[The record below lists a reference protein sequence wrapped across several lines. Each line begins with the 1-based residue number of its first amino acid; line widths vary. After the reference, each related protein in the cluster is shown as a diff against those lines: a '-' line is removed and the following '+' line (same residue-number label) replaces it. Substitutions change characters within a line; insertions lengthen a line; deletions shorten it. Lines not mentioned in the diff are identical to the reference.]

1 MTVNVLKRQ
10 TIFKMIKP
18 EMALRLIFA
27 LLLIG
32 GQSAQVCAQQK
43 AISEASLTAL
53 PGQEVTKDNCSQL
66 VTNGEKPSS
75 IRDALFT
82 DGQAKKMFLLYNKG
96 TGKFLTFGGYW
107 SASATLS
114 DTPCPFWLQSR
125 NEKEETQSSC
135 YLRYPESTEKYLK
148 AEKKFKTYSNTE
160 KEFPA
165 PISFY
170 FGSQEG
176 SNRSYA
182 IYKSI
187 QIVKK
192 DGTATDIKVKKT
204 DDSSDTD
211 FHTASTDSPFAP
223 NGKKF
228 KSEAL
233 DVDFNNGD
241 KLVVKVDLTAC
252 PDDKNTGNI
261 LSIGTNIESWNFTG
275 DEMVHVFFAKKD
287 KDDKDVKTFY
297 IDRTWGT
304 AYNQRSQKTTT
315 DITALKDVTITLTK
329 EALTIS
335 SSTEETYTNK
345 EKEFPTVTPS
355 KPLYYGSVQ
364 GNNRSYATY
373 KSIQIVKKDGTK
385 TDIQVKK
392 TDDSSDDAF
401 HTASTG
407 TPFVPNGKKFKSD
420 VLDVDFDNGDQLVV
434 KMNLN
439 ECSDNVKTGNILS
452 VGTDIEQ
459 WSDNFDNMVH
469 VYFTK
474 SSKTFNIDRTWG
486 GSSSP
491 KTVTINNLQEDVTIT
506 LSKDALTITSTE
518 DYGYTVPYTKGKEG
532 TLAKF
537 KCDEDGNYVIDAD
550 GNLELTDDATGKAYY
565 ASNANINAYTYSDL
579 PNDTYPSLFISRSI
593 HSTEDGVG
601 PFLAYATIRKA
612 TYDRDNDLSEKMAG
626 VYTDKPIC
634 STGENSKKYN
644 PEYARWQFIPTGT
657 TGEYRLALH
666 MNVNLETGL
675 GYAEV
680 NNPTKTKEA
689 TYYMTA
695 SDGFI
700 KGSTTAIKAGDKQHY
715 LYSTIDESGNRT
727 YIEDFSDRFEMV
739 KMTETP
745 EQSGDY
751 ATWKLIT
758 ARDYLFMLNSQQ
770 SALKETIDLSTVL
783 ADPDFSRHNDGL
795 KKWQI
800 DQTLNSSNVYNAAK
814 LRIGYDGNYKTDL
827 SATGY
832 HYGSNETWN
841 FNDNTDRGRNNNNFC
856 ANHSRYMCATIQN
869 GGYGRMYQSITVDS
883 PGWYIVRCQGLT
895 TINAYLYATVKEGN
909 AKAAKEFKCDLRKI
923 TDEYLQKNLQILDA
937 NDAYWPYDQASP
949 MYNAAVD
956 MNDEHV
962 QPNHVKESTS
972 QVLFFV
978 ESATPSAPATI
989 TFGVNVPQQT
999 TYKTGTNGT
1008 RTYSKDFTAF
1018 DSFRLLYGGQERNE
1032 PYLILNENDENLD
1045 YLDETIHKY
1054 KSHGDIHKRLLL
1066 HRTFSKGKWNTI
1078 MLPVGLTQ
1086 DQFTGAFGKNAQ
1098 IAELST
1104 LTESQI
1110 RFKTVNASTTVTA
1123 PDGASYDYWFKPMT
1137 PYLIKINDEGYE
1149 APKET
1154 DEYTAYLFNCADN
1167 GMTYQTKTIGGS
1179 DNAYYS
1185 IDDITMIEGDKF
1197 AKTIDDGN
1205 FNHWDFKGMTQSN
1218 IDGTENTYSYVIK
1231 GQETNEV
1238 NGGKMTAY
1246 GMLTRNYTKDTNNK
1260 NTLLDGRAPMA
1271 DAYALTAN
1279 AAGKPVMKY
1288 RSAGGA
1294 SKGLRCWF
1302 RYTTTNQQA
1311 AKPQL
1316 ALFIDDVNEPTSIED
1331 IMNNDEG
1338 ITPAERFAN
1347 GIYSLNGQK
1356 LGDINTSWNDL
1367 PKGIYIVN
1375 GKKMVK

>member
-1 MTVNVLKRQ
+1 MKNNVFKCK

-32 GQSAQVCAQQK
+32 GQSAQVCAQKK
-43 AISEASLTAL
+43 AISEASLKAL
-53 PGQEVTKDNCSQL
+53 QGKEVTKENYTQL
-66 VTNGEKPSS
+66 VTNGEKQSS
-75 IRDALFT
+75 IKDALFN
-82 DGQAKKMFLLYNKG
+82 GQADKMFLLYNKG
-96 TGKFLTFGGYW
+96 TGKFLTFDGYW
-107 SASATLS
+107 GASATLS
-114 DTPCPFWLQSR
+114 DSPCPFWLQSR
-125 NEKEETQSSC
+125 NNTQETQSSC
-135 YLRYPESTEKYLK
+135 YLRYPENEGENWN
-148 AEKKFKTYSNTE
+148 AEKKIKTYNNKE
-160 KEFPA
+160 KEFPTS
-165 PISFY
+165 PTTKSFY

-176 SNRSYA
+176 DNRSYA

-187 QIVKK
+187 QIVKSN
-192 DGTATDIKVKKT
+192 GNITDIQVKKT
-204 DDSSDTD
+204 DDSSDD
-211 FHTASTDSPFAP
+211 ANQTASTENPFMP

-233 DVDFNNGD
+233 DVDFDNGD
-241 KLVVKVDLTAC
+241 KLVVKVNLSKC
-252 PDDKNTGNI
+252 NNDKENI
-261 LSIGTNIESWNFTG
+261 LSIGTNIEKW
-275 DEMVHVFFAKKD
+275 
-287 KDDKDVKTFY
+287 
-297 IDRTWGT
+297 I
-304 AYNQRSQKTTT
+304 
-315 DITALKDVTITLTK
+315 
-329 EALTIS
+329 
-335 SSTEETYTNK
+335 
-345 EKEFPTVTPS
+345 
-355 KPLYYGSVQ
+355 
-364 GNNRSYATY
+364 
-373 KSIQIVKKDGTK
+373 
-385 TDIQVKK
+385 
-392 TDDSSDDAF
+392 
-401 HTASTG
+401 STG
-407 TPFVPNGKKFKSD
+407 N
-420 VLDVDFDNGDQLVV
+420 
-434 KMNLN
+434 
-439 ECSDNVKTGNILS
+439 
-452 VGTDIEQ
+452 
-459 WSDNFDNMVH
+459 NMVH

-474 SSKTFNIDRTWG
+474 SSKTFYIDRTWG
-486 GSSSP
+486 ESYN
-491 KTVTINNLQEDVTIT
+491 KKETTINNLQEDVTIT
-506 LSKDALTITSTE
+506 LTKDALTITSVE
-518 DYGYTVPYTKGKEG
+518 DYGYSVPYINGKEG

-537 KCDEDGNYVIDAD
+537 KCDKDGNYVIDAD
-550 GNLELTDDATGKAYY
+550 GKLELTDDATGKAYY
-565 ASNANINAYTYSDL
+565 ASNANIYAYTYSDL
-579 PNDTYPSLFISRSI
+579 PNDAYPSLFISRNI

-601 PFLAYATIRKA
+601 PFLAYATIRYS
-612 TYDRDNDLSEKMAG
+612 TYTNDNGLSEKMAG
-626 VYTDKPIC
+626 IYTDKPIC

-680 NNPTKTKEA
+680 NNPSLTKES

-715 LYSTIDESGNRT
+715 LYSTVDESGNRT
-727 YIEDFSDRFEMV
+727 YLEDFSDRYEMV

-770 SALKETIDLSTVL
+770 SALKETIDLSAVL
-783 ADPDFSRHNDGL
+783 ADPDFSRHNEGL
-795 KKWQI
+795 KNWQI
-800 DQTLNSSNVYNAAK
+800 DQTLKSSSDKYNEAK

-827 SATGY
+827 NASGY
-832 HYGSNETWN
+832 KFGASESWN
-841 FNDNTDRGRNNNNFC
+841 FNDAIDRGRTNNDFC
-856 ANHSRYMCATIQN
+856 ANHSRYMCATVQN

-895 TINAYLYATVKEGN
+895 TINAYLYATVQEGN
-909 AKAAKEFKCDLRKI
+909 AKEAKEFTCNLRKI
-923 TDEYLQKNLQILDA
+923 TDDYLQKSLQILDA
-937 NDAYWPYDQASP
+937 TNAYWPYDQASP

-999 TYKTGTNGT
+999 TYETGTNGT
-1008 RTYSKDFTAF
+1008 RSYSKDFTAF
-1018 DSFRLLYGGQERNE
+1018 DSFRLLYGGQEKNE

-1086 DQFTGAFGKNAQ
+1086 DQFKGAFGENAQ
-1098 IAELST
+1098 IAELSE
-1104 LTESQI
+1104 LTASKI
-1110 RFKTVNASTTVTA
+1110 VFKTVNASTTVTA
-1123 PDGASYDYWFKPMT
+1123 PDGTSYNYWLQPMT
-1137 PYLIKINDEGYE
+1137 PYLIKINDDGKD
-1149 APKET
+1149 APDQT

-1205 FNHWDFKGMTQSN
+1205 FNHWDFKGMTLSN
-1218 IDGTENTYSYVIK
+1218 IDGKEKTYSYVIK

-1279 AAGKPVMKY
+1279 AEGKPVMKY

-1302 RYTTTNQQA
+1302 RYTTTDQQA

-1338 ITPAERFAN
+1338 IAPAERFAK

-1356 LGDINTSWNDL
+1356 LGDVNTSWNDL

>member
-1 MTVNVLKRQ
+1 MKNNVFKCK

-32 GQSAQVCAQQK
+32 GQSAQVCAQKK
-43 AISEASLTAL
+43 AISEASLKAL
-53 PGQEVTKDNCSQL
+53 QGKEVTKENYTQL
-66 VTNGEKPSS
+66 VTNGEKQSS
-75 IRDALFT
+75 IKDALFN
-82 DGQAKKMFLLYNKG
+82 GQADKMFLLYNKG
-96 TGKFLTFGGYW
+96 TGKFLTFDGYW
-107 SASATLS
+107 GASATLS
-114 DTPCPFWLQSR
+114 DSPCPFWLQSR
-125 NEKEETQSSC
+125 NNTQETQSSC
-135 YLRYPESTEKYLK
+135 YLRYPENERENWN
-148 AEKKFKTYSNTE
+148 AEKKIKTYNNKE
-160 KEFPA
+160 KEFPTS
-165 PISFY
+165 PTTKSFY

-176 SNRSYA
+176 DNRSYA

-187 QIVKK
+187 QIVKSN
-192 DGTATDIKVKKT
+192 GNITDIQVKKT
-204 DDSSDTD
+204 DDSSDD
-211 FHTASTDSPFAP
+211 ANQTASTENPFMP

-233 DVDFNNGD
+233 DVDFDNGD
-241 KLVVKVDLTAC
+241 KLVVKVNLSKCDN
-252 PDDKNTGNI
+252 DKENI
-261 LSIGTNIESWNFTG
+261 LSIGTNIEKW
-275 DEMVHVFFAKKD
+275 
-287 KDDKDVKTFY
+287 
-297 IDRTWGT
+297 I
-304 AYNQRSQKTTT
+304 
-315 DITALKDVTITLTK
+315 
-329 EALTIS
+329 
-335 SSTEETYTNK
+335 
-345 EKEFPTVTPS
+345 
-355 KPLYYGSVQ
+355 
-364 GNNRSYATY
+364 
-373 KSIQIVKKDGTK
+373 
-385 TDIQVKK
+385 
-392 TDDSSDDAF
+392 
-401 HTASTG
+401 STG
-407 TPFVPNGKKFKSD
+407 
-420 VLDVDFDNGDQLVV
+420 
-434 KMNLN
+434 
-439 ECSDNVKTGNILS
+439 E
-452 VGTDIEQ
+452 
-459 WSDNFDNMVH
+459 NMVH

-474 SSKTFNIDRTWG
+474 SSKTFYIDRTWG
-486 GSSSP
+486 SYN
-491 KTVTINNLQEDVTIT
+491 KKETTINNLQEDVTIT
-506 LSKDALTITSTE
+506 LTKDALTITSVE
-518 DYGYTVPYTKGKEG
+518 DYGYSVPYTKGKEG
-532 TLAKF
+532 TLAMF
-537 KCDEDGNYVIDAD
+537 ECDKDGNYVIDAD
-550 GNLELTDDATGKAYY
+550 GKLELTDDATGKAYY
-565 ASNANINAYTYSDL
+565 ASNANIYAYTYSDL
-579 PNDTYPSLFISRSI
+579 PNDAYPSLFISRNI

-601 PFLAYATIRKA
+601 PFLAYATIRYS
-612 TYDRDNDLSEKMAG
+612 TYTNDNGLSEKMAG
-626 VYTDKPIC
+626 IYTDKPIC

-680 NNPTKTKEA
+680 NDPSKTKEA

-715 LYSTIDESGNRT
+715 LYSTVDESGNRT
-727 YIEDFSDRFEMV
+727 YIEDFSDRYEMV

-770 SALKETIDLSTVL
+770 SALKETIDLSAVL

-795 KKWQI
+795 KNWQI
-800 DQTLNSSNVYNAAK
+800 DQTLKSSSDKYNEAK
-814 LRIGYDGNYKTDL
+814 LRIGYDGNYKTNL
-827 SATGY
+827 TASGY
-832 HYGSNETWN
+832 TFGASYDKN
-841 FNDNTDRGRNNNNFC
+841 FNDAIDRGRTNNDFC
-856 ANHSRYMCATIQN
+856 ANHSRYMCATVQN

-895 TINAYLYATVKEGN
+895 TIDAYLYAKVQEGN
-909 AKAAKEFKCDLRKI
+909 AKEAKEFKCNLRKI
-923 TDEYLQKNLQILDA
+923 TDDYLQKSLQILDA
-937 NDAYWPYDQASP
+937 TNAYWPYDQASP

-1008 RTYSKDFTAF
+1008 RSYSKDFTAF
-1018 DSFRLLYGGQERNE
+1018 DSFRLLYGGQEKNE

-1054 KSHGDIHKRLLL
+1054 KSHGDIHKKLLL

-1086 DQFTGAFGKNAQ
+1086 DQFTGAFGENAQ
-1098 IAELST
+1098 IAELSE
-1104 LTESQI
+1104 LTASKI
-1110 RFKTVNASTTVTA
+1110 VFKTVNASTTVTA
-1123 PDGASYDYWFKPMT
+1123 PDGTSYNYWLQPMT
-1137 PYLIKINDEGYE
+1137 PYLIKINDDGKD
-1149 APKET
+1149 APDQTK
-1154 DEYTAYLFNCADN
+1154 EYTAYLFNCADN
-1167 GMTYQTKTIGGS
+1167 GMTYQTKTIGGTE
-1179 DNAYYS
+1179 NAYYS
-1185 IDDITMIEGDKF
+1185 IEDITMIEGDKF
-1197 AKTIDDGN
+1197 AKTIDEGN
-1205 FNHWDFKGMTQSN
+1205 FNHWDFKGMTLSN
-1218 IDGTENTYSYVIK
+1218 IDGKEKTYSYVIK

-1246 GMLTRNYTKDTNNK
+1246 GMLTRNYTKDANNK

-1279 AAGKPVMKY
+1279 AEGKPVMKY

-1302 RYTTTNQQA
+1302 RYTTTDQQA

-1316 ALFIDDVNEPTSIED
+1316 ALFIDDVNEPTSIDD
-1331 IMNNDEG
+1331 IMSNDEG
-1338 ITPAERFAN
+1338 IAPAERFAN

-1356 LGDINTSWNDL
+1356 LGDVNTSWNNL

>member
-1 MTVNVLKRQ
+1 MKNNVFKCK

-43 AISEASLTAL
+43 AISEASLKAL
-53 PGQEVTKDNCSQL
+53 QGKEVTKENYTQL
-66 VTNGEKPSS
+66 VTNGEKQSS
-75 IRDALFT
+75 IKDALFN
-82 DGQAKKMFLLYNKG
+82 GQADKMFLLYNKG
-96 TGKFLTFGGYW
+96 TGKFLTFDGYW
-107 SASATLS
+107 GASATLS
-114 DTPCPFWLQSR
+114 DSPCPFWLQSR
-125 NEKEETQSSC
+125 NNTQETQSSC
-135 YLRYPESTEKYLK
+135 YLRYPENERENWN
-148 AEKKFKTYSNTE
+148 AEKKIKTYNNKE
-160 KEFPA
+160 KEFSTSPTTK
-165 PISFY
+165 SFY

-176 SNRSYA
+176 DNRSYA

-187 QIVKK
+187 QIVKSN
-192 DGTATDIKVKKT
+192 GNITDIQVKKT
-204 DDSSDTD
+204 DDSSDD
-211 FHTASTDSPFAP
+211 ANQTASTENPFMP

-233 DVDFNNGD
+233 DVDFDNGD
-241 KLVVKVDLTAC
+241 KLVVKVNLSKCDN
-252 PDDKNTGNI
+252 DKENI
-261 LSIGTNIESWNFTG
+261 LSIGTNIEKW
-275 DEMVHVFFAKKD
+275 
-287 KDDKDVKTFY
+287 
-297 IDRTWGT
+297 I
-304 AYNQRSQKTTT
+304 
-315 DITALKDVTITLTK
+315 
-329 EALTIS
+329 
-335 SSTEETYTNK
+335 
-345 EKEFPTVTPS
+345 
-355 KPLYYGSVQ
+355 
-364 GNNRSYATY
+364 
-373 KSIQIVKKDGTK
+373 
-385 TDIQVKK
+385 
-392 TDDSSDDAF
+392 
-401 HTASTG
+401 STG
-407 TPFVPNGKKFKSD
+407 
-420 VLDVDFDNGDQLVV
+420 
-434 KMNLN
+434 
-439 ECSDNVKTGNILS
+439 E
-452 VGTDIEQ
+452 
-459 WSDNFDNMVH
+459 NMVH

-474 SSKTFNIDRTWG
+474 SSKTFYIDRTWG
-486 GSSSP
+486 SYN
-491 KTVTINNLQEDVTIT
+491 KKETTINNLQEDVTIT
-506 LSKDALTITSTE
+506 LTKDALTITSVE
-518 DYGYTVPYTKGKEG
+518 DYGYSVPYTKGKEG
-532 TLAKF
+532 TLAMF
-537 KCDEDGNYVIDAD
+537 ECDKDGNYVIDTD
-550 GNLELTDDATGKAYY
+550 GKLKLTDDATGKAYY
-565 ASNANINAYTYSDL
+565 ASNANIYAYTYSDL
-579 PNDTYPSLFISRSI
+579 PNDAYPSLFISRNI

-601 PFLAYATIRKA
+601 PFLAYATIRYS
-612 TYDRDNDLSEKMAG
+612 TYTNDNGLSEKMAG
-626 VYTDKPIC
+626 IYTDKPIC

-680 NNPTKTKEA
+680 NDPSKTKEA

-715 LYSTIDESGNRT
+715 LYSTVDESGNRT
-727 YIEDFSDRFEMV
+727 YIEDFSDRYEMV

-770 SALKETIDLSTVL
+770 SALKETIDLSAVL

-795 KKWQI
+795 KSWQI
-800 DQTLNSSNVYNAAK
+800 DQTLNSSNVYNDAK
-814 LRIGYDGNYKTDL
+814 LRIGYDGNYKTNL
-827 SATGY
+827 TASGY
-832 HYGSNETWN
+832 TFGASYDKN
-841 FNDNTDRGRNNNNFC
+841 FNDAIDRGRTNNDFC
-856 ANHSRYMCATIQN
+856 ANHSRYMCATVQN
-869 GGYGRMYQSITVDS
+869 GGYGRMYQSITVDR

-895 TINAYLYATVKEGN
+895 TIDAYLYAKVQEGN
-909 AKAAKEFKCDLRKI
+909 AKEAKEFKCNLRKI
-923 TDEYLQKNLQILDA
+923 TDDYLQKSLQILDA
-937 NDAYWPYDQASP
+937 TNAYWPYDQASP

-999 TYKTGTNGT
+999 TYETGTNGT
-1008 RTYSKDFTAF
+1008 RSYSKDFTAF

-1045 YLDETIHKY
+1045 YLDQTIHKY
-1054 KSHGDIHKRLLL
+1054 KSHGDIHKKLLL

-1149 APKET
+1149 TPKET

-1205 FNHWDFKGMTQSN
+1205 FNHWDFKGMTLSN
-1218 IDGTENTYSYVIK
+1218 IDGKEKTYSYVIK

-1246 GMLTRNYTKDTNNK
+1246 GMLTRNYTKDANNK

-1279 AAGKPVMKY
+1279 AEGKPVMKY

-1302 RYTTTNQQA
+1302 RYTTTDQQA

-1338 ITPAERFAN
+1338 IAPAERFAN
-1347 GIYSLNGQK
+1347 GIYSLNGQSWA
-1356 LGDINTSWNDL
+1356 TSTPHGTIC
-1367 PKGIYIVN
+1367 PKAYIS
-1375 GKKMVK
+1375 

>member
-1 MTVNVLKRQ
+1 MKNNVFKCK

-32 GQSAQVCAQQK
+32 GQSAQVCAQKK
-43 AISEASLTAL
+43 AISEASLKAL
-53 PGQEVTKDNCSQL
+53 QGKEVTKENYTQL
-66 VTNGEKPSS
+66 VTNGEKQSS
-75 IRDALFT
+75 IKDALFN
-82 DGQAKKMFLLYNKG
+82 GQADKMFLLYNKG
-96 TGKFLTFGGYW
+96 TGKFLTFDGYW
-107 SASATLS
+107 GASATLS
-114 DTPCPFWLQSR
+114 DSPCPFWLQSR
-125 NEKEETQSSC
+125 NNTQETQSSC
-135 YLRYPESTEKYLK
+135 YLRYPENEGENWN
-148 AEKKFKTYSNTE
+148 AEKKIKTYNNKE
-160 KEFPA
+160 KAFPTS
-165 PISFY
+165 PTTKSFY

-176 SNRSYA
+176 DNRSYA

-187 QIVKK
+187 QIVKSN
-192 DGTATDIKVKKT
+192 GNITDIQVKKT
-204 DDSSDTD
+204 DDSSDD
-211 FHTASTDSPFAP
+211 ANQTASTENPFMP

-233 DVDFNNGD
+233 DVDFDNGD
-241 KLVVKVDLTAC
+241 KLVVKVNLSKCDN
-252 PDDKNTGNI
+252 DKENI
-261 LSIGTNIESWNFTG
+261 LSIGTNIEKWISTG
-275 DEMVHVFFAKKD
+275 D
-287 KDDKDVKTFY
+287 
-297 IDRTWGT
+297 
-304 AYNQRSQKTTT
+304 
-315 DITALKDVTITLTK
+315 
-329 EALTIS
+329 
-335 SSTEETYTNK
+335 
-345 EKEFPTVTPS
+345 
-355 KPLYYGSVQ
+355 
-364 GNNRSYATY
+364 
-373 KSIQIVKKDGTK
+373 
-385 TDIQVKK
+385 
-392 TDDSSDDAF
+392 
-401 HTASTG
+401 
-407 TPFVPNGKKFKSD
+407 
-420 VLDVDFDNGDQLVV
+420 
-434 KMNLN
+434 
-439 ECSDNVKTGNILS
+439 
-452 VGTDIEQ
+452 
-459 WSDNFDNMVH
+459 NMIH

-474 SSKTFNIDRTWG
+474 NSKTFNIDRTWG
-486 GSSSP
+486 ESYS
-491 KTVTINNLQEDVTIT
+491 KKETTINNLQEDVTIT
-506 LSKDALTITSTE
+506 LTKDALTITSVE
-518 DYGYTVPYTKGKEG
+518 DYGYSVPYTKGKEG

-537 KCDEDGNYVIDAD
+537 ECDKDGNYVIDAN
-550 GNLELTDDATGKAYY
+550 GKLELTEDASGKAYY
-565 ASNANINAYTYSDL
+565 ASNANIYAYTYSDL
-579 PNDTYPSLFISRSI
+579 PNDAYPSLFISRNI

-601 PFLAYATIRKA
+601 PFLAYATIRYS
-612 TYDRDNDLSEKMAG
+612 TYTNDNGLSEKMAG
-626 VYTDKPIC
+626 IYTDKPIC

-680 NNPTKTKEA
+680 NDPSKTKEA

-715 LYSTIDESGNRT
+715 LYSTVDESGNRT
-727 YIEDFSDRFEMV
+727 YIEDFSDRYEMV

-770 SALKETIDLSTVL
+770 SALKETIDLSAVL
-783 ADPDFSRHNDGL
+783 ADPDFSRHNEGL
-795 KKWQI
+795 KNWQI
-800 DQTLNSSNVYNAAK
+800 DQTLKSSSDKYNEAK

-827 SATGY
+827 NASGY
-832 HYGSNETWN
+832 KFGASESWN
-841 FNDNTDRGRNNNNFC
+841 FNDAIDRGRTNNDFC
-856 ANHSRYMCATIQN
+856 ANHSRYMCATVQN
-869 GGYGRMYQSITVDS
+869 GGYGRMYQSITIDR

-895 TINAYLYATVKEGN
+895 TIDAYLYAKVQEGN
-909 AKAAKEFKCDLRKI
+909 AKEAKEFKCNLRKI
-923 TDEYLQKNLQILDA
+923 TDDYLQKSLQILDA
-937 NDAYWPYDQASP
+937 TNAYWPYDQASP

-999 TYKTGTNGT
+999 TYETGTNGT
-1008 RTYSKDFTAF
+1008 RSYSKDFTAF

-1086 DQFTGAFGKNAQ
+1086 DQFKGAFGENAQ
-1098 IAELST
+1098 IAELSE
-1104 LTESQI
+1104 LTASKI
-1110 RFKTVNASTTVTA
+1110 VFKTVNASTTVTA
-1123 PDGASYDYWFKPMT
+1123 PDGTSYNYWLQPMT

-1149 APKET
+1149 APKTT

-1167 GMTYQTKTIGGS
+1167 GMTYQTKTIGGTE
-1179 DNAYYS
+1179 NAYYS
-1185 IDDITMIEGDKF
+1185 IEDITMIEGDKF

-1218 IDGTENTYSYVIK
+1218 IDGKEKTYSYVIK

-1279 AAGKPVMKY
+1279 AEGKPVMKY

-1302 RYTTTNQQA
+1302 RYTTTDQQA

-1338 ITPAERFAN
+1338 IAPAERFAN

-1356 LGDINTSWNDL
+1356 LGDVNTSWNDL

>member
-1 MTVNVLKRQ
+1 MKNNVFKCK

-32 GQSAQVCAQQK
+32 GQSAQVCAQKK
-43 AISEASLTAL
+43 AISEASLKAL
-53 PGQEVTKDNCSQL
+53 QGKEVTKENYTQL
-66 VTNGEKPSS
+66 VTNGEKQSS
-75 IRDALFT
+75 IKDALFK
-82 DGQAKKMFLLYNKG
+82 DGQAQKMFLLYNKG
-96 TGKFLTFGGYW
+96 TGKFLTFDGYW
-107 SASATLS
+107 GASATLS
-114 DTPCPFWLQSR
+114 DSPCPFWLQSR
-125 NEKEETQSSC
+125 NNTQETQSSC
-135 YLRYPESTEKYLK
+135 YLRYPENEGENWN
-148 AEKKFKTYSNTE
+148 AEKKIKTYNNKE
-160 KEFPA
+160 KAFPTS
-165 PISFY
+165 PTTKSFY

-176 SNRSYA
+176 DNRSYA
-182 IYKSI
+182 TYKSI
-187 QIVKK
+187 QIVKSN
-192 DGTATDIKVKKT
+192 GNITDIQVKKT
-204 DDSSDTD
+204 DDSSDD
-211 FHTASTDSPFAP
+211 ANQTASTANPFMP

-233 DVDFNNGD
+233 DVDFDNGD
-241 KLVVKVDLTAC
+241 KLVVKVNLSKCDN
-252 PDDKNTGNI
+252 DKENI
-261 LSIGTNIESWNFTG
+261 LSIGTNIENW
-275 DEMVHVFFAKKD
+275 
-287 KDDKDVKTFY
+287 
-297 IDRTWGT
+297 
-304 AYNQRSQKTTT
+304 
-315 DITALKDVTITLTK
+315 L
-329 EALTIS
+329 
-335 SSTEETYTNK
+335 
-345 EKEFPTVTPS
+345 
-355 KPLYYGSVQ
+355 
-364 GNNRSYATY
+364 
-373 KSIQIVKKDGTK
+373 
-385 TDIQVKK
+385 
-392 TDDSSDDAF
+392 
-401 HTASTG
+401 STG
-407 TPFVPNGKKFKSD
+407 
-420 VLDVDFDNGDQLVV
+420 
-434 KMNLN
+434 
-439 ECSDNVKTGNILS
+439 
-452 VGTDIEQ
+452 
-459 WSDNFDNMVH
+459 DNMVH

-474 SSKTFNIDRTWG
+474 SSKTFYIDRTWG
-486 GSSSP
+486 ESYN
-491 KTVTINNLQEDVTIT
+491 KKETTINNLQEDVTIT
-506 LSKDALTITSTE
+506 LTKDALTITSVE
-518 DYGYTVPYTKGKEG
+518 VYGYSVPYTKGKEG

-537 KCDEDGNYVIDAD
+537 ECDKDGNYVIDAN
-550 GNLELTDDATGKAYY
+550 GKLELTDDATGKAYY
-565 ASNANINAYTYSDL
+565 ASNANIYAYTYSDL
-579 PNDTYPSLFISRSI
+579 PNDAYPSLFISRNI

-601 PFLAYATIRKA
+601 PFLAYATIRYS
-612 TYDRDNDLSEKMAG
+612 TYTNDNGLSEKMAG
-626 VYTDKPIC
+626 IYTDKPIC

-680 NNPTKTKEA
+680 NDPSKTKEA

-715 LYSTIDESGNRT
+715 LYSTVDESGNRT
-727 YIEDFSDRFEMV
+727 YIEDFSDRYEMV

-770 SALKETIDLSTVL
+770 SALKETIDLSAVL

-795 KKWQI
+795 KSWQI
-800 DQTLNSSNVYNAAK
+800 DQTLNSSNVYNDAK
-814 LRIGYDGNYKTDL
+814 LRIGYDGNYKTNL
-827 SATGY
+827 TASGY
-832 HYGSNETWN
+832 TFGASYDKN
-841 FNDNTDRGRNNNNFC
+841 FNDAIDRGRTNNDFC
-856 ANHSRYMCATIQN
+856 ANHSRYMCATVQN

-895 TINAYLYATVKEGN
+895 TIDAYLYAKVQERN
-909 AKAAKEFKCDLRKI
+909 AKEAKEFKCNLRKI
-923 TDEYLQKNLQILDA
+923 TDDYLQKSLQILDA
-937 NDAYWPYDQASP
+937 TNAYWPYDQASP

-999 TYKTGTNGT
+999 TYETGTNGT
-1008 RTYSKDFTAF
+1008 RSYSKDFTAF
-1018 DSFRLLYGGQERNE
+1018 DSFRLLYGGQEKNE

-1054 KSHGDIHKRLLL
+1054 KSHGDIHKKLLL

-1086 DQFTGAFGKNAQ
+1086 DQFTGAFGENAQ
-1098 IAELST
+1098 IAELSE
-1104 LTESQI
+1104 LTASKI
-1110 RFKTVNASTTVTA
+1110 VFKTVNASTTVTA
-1123 PDGASYDYWFKPMT
+1123 PDGTSYNYWLQPMT
-1137 PYLIKINDEGYE
+1137 PYLIKINDDGKD
-1149 APKET
+1149 APDQTK
-1154 DEYTAYLFNCADN
+1154 EYTAYLFNCADN
-1167 GMTYQTKTIGGS
+1167 GMTYQTKTIGGTE
-1179 DNAYYS
+1179 NAYYS
-1185 IDDITMIEGDKF
+1185 IEDITMIEGEGF

-1231 GQETNEV
+1231 GQETNADV
-1238 NGGKMTAY
+1238 YGGKMTVY
-1246 GMLTRNYTKDTNNK
+1246 GMLTRNYTKDANNK

-1279 AAGKPVMKY
+1279 AEGKPVMKY

-1302 RYTTTNQQA
+1302 RYTTTDQQA

-1338 ITPAERFAN
+1338 IAPAERFAN

-1356 LGDINTSWNDL
+1356 LGDVNTSWNDL

>member
-1 MTVNVLKRQ
+1 MKNNVFKCK

-32 GQSAQVCAQQK
+32 GQSAQVCAQKK
-43 AISEASLTAL
+43 AISEASLKAL
-53 PGQEVTKDNCSQL
+53 QGKEVTKENYTQL
-66 VTNGEKPSS
+66 VTNGEKQSS
-75 IRDALFT
+75 IKDALFN
-82 DGQAKKMFLLYNKG
+82 GQADKMFLLYNKG
-96 TGKFLTFGGYW
+96 TGKFLTFDGYW
-107 SASATLS
+107 GASATLS
-114 DTPCPFWLQSR
+114 DSPCPFWLQSR
-125 NEKEETQSSC
+125 NNTQETQSSC
-135 YLRYPESTEKYLK
+135 YLRYPENERENWN
-148 AEKKFKTYSNTE
+148 AEKKIKTYNNKE
-160 KEFPA
+160 KEFPTS
-165 PISFY
+165 PTTKSFY

-176 SNRSYA
+176 DNRSYA

-187 QIVKK
+187 QIVKSN
-192 DGTATDIKVKKT
+192 GNITDIQVKKT
-204 DDSSDTD
+204 DDSSDD
-211 FHTASTDSPFAP
+211 ANQTASTENPFMP

-233 DVDFNNGD
+233 DVDFDNGD
-241 KLVVKVDLTAC
+241 KLVVKVNLSKC
-252 PDDKNTGNI
+252 NNDKENI
-261 LSIGTNIESWNFTG
+261 LSIGTNIEKWISTG
-275 DEMVHVFFAKKD
+275 D
-287 KDDKDVKTFY
+287 
-297 IDRTWGT
+297 
-304 AYNQRSQKTTT
+304 
-315 DITALKDVTITLTK
+315 
-329 EALTIS
+329 
-335 SSTEETYTNK
+335 
-345 EKEFPTVTPS
+345 
-355 KPLYYGSVQ
+355 
-364 GNNRSYATY
+364 
-373 KSIQIVKKDGTK
+373 
-385 TDIQVKK
+385 
-392 TDDSSDDAF
+392 
-401 HTASTG
+401 
-407 TPFVPNGKKFKSD
+407 
-420 VLDVDFDNGDQLVV
+420 
-434 KMNLN
+434 
-439 ECSDNVKTGNILS
+439 
-452 VGTDIEQ
+452 
-459 WSDNFDNMVH
+459 NMIH

-474 SSKTFNIDRTWG
+474 NSKTFNIDRTWG
-486 GSSSP
+486 ESYN
-491 KTVTINNLQEDVTIT
+491 KKETTINNLQEDVTIT
-506 LSKDALTITSTE
+506 LTKDALTITSVE
-518 DYGYTVPYTKGKEG
+518 DYGYSVPYINGKEG

-537 KCDEDGNYVIDAD
+537 ECDKDGNYVIDTD
-550 GNLELTDDATGKAYY
+550 GKLKLTDDATGKAYY
-565 ASNANINAYTYSDL
+565 ASNANIYAYTYSDL
-579 PNDTYPSLFISRSI
+579 PNDAYPSLFISRNI

-601 PFLAYATIRKA
+601 PFLAYATIRYS
-612 TYDRDNDLSEKMAG
+612 TYTNDNGLSEKMAG
-626 VYTDKPIC
+626 IYTDKPIC

-680 NNPTKTKEA
+680 NDPSKTKEA

-715 LYSTIDESGNRT
+715 LYSTVDESGNRT
-727 YIEDFSDRFEMV
+727 YIEDFSDRYEMV

-770 SALKETIDLSTVL
+770 SALKETIDLSAVL
-783 ADPDFSRHNDGL
+783 ADPDFSRHNEGL
-795 KKWQI
+795 KNWQI
-800 DQTLNSSNVYNAAK
+800 DQTLKSSSDKYNEAK

-827 SATGY
+827 NASGY
-832 HYGSNETWN
+832 KFGASESWN
-841 FNDNTDRGRNNNNFC
+841 FNDAIDRGRTNNDFC
-856 ANHSRYMCATIQN
+856 ANHSRYMCATVQN
-869 GGYGRMYQSITVDS
+869 GGYGRMYQSITIDR

-895 TINAYLYATVKEGN
+895 TIDAYLYAKVQEGN
-909 AKAAKEFKCDLRKI
+909 AKEAKEFKCNLRKI
-923 TDEYLQKNLQILDA
+923 TDDYLQKSLQILDA
-937 NDAYWPYDQASP
+937 TNAYWPYDQASP

-999 TYKTGTNGT
+999 TYETGTNGT
-1008 RTYSKDFTAF
+1008 RSYSKDFTAF
-1018 DSFRLLYGGQERNE
+1018 DSFRLLYGGQEKNE

-1045 YLDETIHKY
+1045 YLDQTIHKY
-1054 KSHGDIHKRLLL
+1054 KSHGDIHKKLLL

-1123 PDGASYDYWFKPMT
+1123 PDGTSYNYWLQPMT

-1149 APKET
+1149 APKTT

-1167 GMTYQTKTIGGS
+1167 GMTYQTKTIGGTE
-1179 DNAYYS
+1179 NAYYS
-1185 IDDITMIEGDKF
+1185 IEDITMIEGDKF
-1197 AKTIDDGN
+1197 AKTIDEGN
-1205 FNHWDFKGMTQSN
+1205 FNHWDFKGMTLSN
-1218 IDGTENTYSYVIK
+1218 IDGKEKTYSYVIK

-1238 NGGKMTAY
+1238 NGGKITAY
-1246 GMLTRNYTKDTNNK
+1246 GMLTRNYTKDANNK

-1302 RYTTTNQQA
+1302 RYTTTDQQA

-1338 ITPAERFAN
+1338 IAPAERFAK

-1356 LGDINTSWNDL
+1356 LGDVNTSWNDL

-1375 GKKMVK
+1375 GKKMMK

>member
-1 MTVNVLKRQ
+1 MKNNVFKCK

-32 GQSAQVCAQQK
+32 GQSAQVCAQKK
-43 AISEASLTAL
+43 AISEASLKAL
-53 PGQEVTKDNCSQL
+53 QGKEVTKENYTQL
-66 VTNGEKPSS
+66 VTNGEKQSS
-75 IRDALFT
+75 IKDALFN
-82 DGQAKKMFLLYNKG
+82 GQADKMFLLYNKG
-96 TGKFLTFGGYW
+96 TGKFLTFDGYW
-107 SASATLS
+107 GASATLS
-114 DTPCPFWLQSR
+114 DSPCPFWLQSR
-125 NEKEETQSSC
+125 NNTQETQSSC
-135 YLRYPESTEKYLK
+135 YLRYPENEGENWN
-148 AEKKFKTYSNTE
+148 AEKKIKTYNNKE
-160 KEFPA
+160 KAFPTS
-165 PISFY
+165 PTTKSFY

-176 SNRSYA
+176 DNRSYA

-187 QIVKK
+187 QIVKSN
-192 DGTATDIKVKKT
+192 GNITDIQVKKT
-204 DDSSDTD
+204 DDSSDD
-211 FHTASTDSPFAP
+211 ANQTASTENPFMP

-233 DVDFNNGD
+233 DVDFDNGD
-241 KLVVKVDLTAC
+241 KLVVKVNLSKC
-252 PDDKNTGNI
+252 NNDKENI
-261 LSIGTNIESWNFTG
+261 LSIGTNIEKW
-275 DEMVHVFFAKKD
+275 
-287 KDDKDVKTFY
+287 
-297 IDRTWGT
+297 
-304 AYNQRSQKTTT
+304 
-315 DITALKDVTITLTK
+315 
-329 EALTIS
+329 IS
-335 SSTEETYTNK
+335 T
-345 EKEFPTVTPS
+345 
-355 KPLYYGSVQ
+355 
-364 GNNRSYATY
+364 GNNM
-373 KSIQIVKKDGTK
+373 I
-385 TDIQVKK
+385 
-392 TDDSSDDAF
+392 
-401 HTASTG
+401 
-407 TPFVPNGKKFKSD
+407 
-420 VLDVDFDNGDQLVV
+420 
-434 KMNLN
+434 
-439 ECSDNVKTGNILS
+439 
-452 VGTDIEQ
+452 
-459 WSDNFDNMVH
+459 H

-474 SSKTFNIDRTWG
+474 NSKTFNIDRTWG
-486 GSSSP
+486 ESYS
-491 KTVTINNLQEDVTIT
+491 KKETTINNLQEDVTIT
-506 LSKDALTITSTE
+506 LTKDALTITSVE
-518 DYGYTVPYTKGKEG
+518 DYGYSVPYTKGKEG

-537 KCDEDGNYVIDAD
+537 ECDKDGNYVIDTD
-550 GNLELTDDATGKAYY
+550 GKLKLTDDATGKAYY
-565 ASNANINAYTYSDL
+565 ASNANIYAYTYSDL
-579 PNDTYPSLFISRSI
+579 PNDAYPSLFISRNI

-601 PFLAYATIRKA
+601 PFLAYATIRYS
-612 TYDRDNDLSEKMAG
+612 TYTNDNGLSEKMAG
-626 VYTDKPIC
+626 IYTDKPIC

-680 NNPTKTKEA
+680 NDPSKTKEA

-715 LYSTIDESGNRT
+715 LYSTVDESGNRT
-727 YIEDFSDRFEMV
+727 YIEDFSDRYEMV

-751 ATWKLIT
+751 ATWKMIT

-770 SALKETIDLSTVL
+770 SALKETIDLSAVL
-783 ADPDFSRHNDGL
+783 ADPDFSRHNEGL
-795 KKWQI
+795 KNWQI
-800 DQTLNSSNVYNAAK
+800 EQTLKSSSDKYNEAK

-827 SATGY
+827 NASGY
-832 HYGSNETWN
+832 KFGASESWN
-841 FNDNTDRGRNNNNFC
+841 FNDAIDRGRTNNDFC
-856 ANHSRYMCATIQN
+856 ANHSRYMCATVQN

-895 TINAYLYATVKEGN
+895 TINAYLYATVQEGN
-909 AKAAKEFKCDLRKI
+909 AKEAKEFTCNLRKI

-937 NDAYWPYDQASP
+937 TNAYWPYDQASP

-999 TYKTGTNGT
+999 TYETGTNGT
-1008 RTYSKDFTAF
+1008 RSYSKDFTAF
-1018 DSFRLLYGGQERNE
+1018 DSFRLLYGGQEKNE

-1086 DQFTGAFGKNAQ
+1086 DQFKGAFGDNAQ
-1098 IAELST
+1098 IAELSE
-1104 LTESQI
+1104 LTASKI
-1110 RFKTVNASTTVTA
+1110 VFKTVNASTTVTA
-1123 PDGASYDYWFKPMT
+1123 PDGASYNYWLQPMT
-1137 PYLIKINDEGYE
+1137 PYLIKITDEGKD
-1149 APKET
+1149 APDQT

-1167 GMTYQTKTIGGS
+1167 GMTYQTKTIGGTE
-1179 DNAYYS
+1179 NAYYS
-1185 IDDITMIEGDKF
+1185 IEDITMIEGDKF
-1197 AKTIDDGN
+1197 AKTIDEGN
-1205 FNHWDFKGMTQSN
+1205 FNHWDFKGMTLSN
-1218 IDGTENTYSYVIK
+1218 IDGKEKTYSYVIK

-1246 GMLTRNYTKDTNNK
+1246 GMLTRNYTKDANNK

-1302 RYTTTNQQA
+1302 RYTTTDQQA

-1338 ITPAERFAN
+1338 IAPAERFAK

-1356 LGDINTSWNDL
+1356 LGDVNTSWNDL

>member
-1 MTVNVLKRQ
+1 MKNNVFKCK

-32 GQSAQVCAQQK
+32 GQSAQVCAQKK
-43 AISEASLTAL
+43 AISEASLKAL
-53 PGQEVTKDNCSQL
+53 QGKEVTKENYTQL
-66 VTNGEKPSS
+66 VTNGEKQSS
-75 IRDALFT
+75 IKDALFN
-82 DGQAKKMFLLYNKG
+82 GQADKMFLLYNKG
-96 TGKFLTFGGYW
+96 TGKFLTFDGYW
-107 SASATLS
+107 GASATLS
-114 DTPCPFWLQSR
+114 DSPCPFWLQSR
-125 NEKEETQSSC
+125 NNTQETQSSC
-135 YLRYPESTEKYLK
+135 YLRYPENERENWN
-148 AEKKFKTYSNTE
+148 AEKKIKTYNNKE
-160 KEFPA
+160 KEFPTS
-165 PISFY
+165 PTTKSFY

-176 SNRSYA
+176 DNRSYA
-182 IYKSI
+182 TYKSI
-187 QIVKK
+187 QIVKSN
-192 DGTATDIKVKKT
+192 GNITDIQVKKT
-204 DDSSDTD
+204 DDSSDD
-211 FHTASTDSPFAP
+211 ANQTASTENPFMP

-233 DVDFNNGD
+233 DVDFDNGD
-241 KLVVKVDLTAC
+241 KLVVKVNLSKC
-252 PDDKNTGNI
+252 NNDKENI
-261 LSIGTNIESWNFTG
+261 LSIGTNIEKW
-275 DEMVHVFFAKKD
+275 
-287 KDDKDVKTFY
+287 
-297 IDRTWGT
+297 
-304 AYNQRSQKTTT
+304 
-315 DITALKDVTITLTK
+315 
-329 EALTIS
+329 IS
-335 SSTEETYTNK
+335 T
-345 EKEFPTVTPS
+345 
-355 KPLYYGSVQ
+355 
-364 GNNRSYATY
+364 GNNM
-373 KSIQIVKKDGTK
+373 I
-385 TDIQVKK
+385 
-392 TDDSSDDAF
+392 
-401 HTASTG
+401 
-407 TPFVPNGKKFKSD
+407 
-420 VLDVDFDNGDQLVV
+420 
-434 KMNLN
+434 
-439 ECSDNVKTGNILS
+439 
-452 VGTDIEQ
+452 
-459 WSDNFDNMVH
+459 H

-474 SSKTFNIDRTWG
+474 NSKTFNIDRTWG
-486 GSSSP
+486 ESYS
-491 KTVTINNLQEDVTIT
+491 KKETTINNLQEDVTIT
-506 LSKDALTITSTE
+506 LTKDALTITSVE
-518 DYGYTVPYTKGKEG
+518 DYGYSVPYIKGKEG

-537 KCDEDGNYVIDAD
+537 ECDKDGNYVIDTD
-550 GNLELTDDATGKAYY
+550 GKLKLTDDATGKAYY
-565 ASNANINAYTYSDL
+565 ASNANIYAYTYSDL
-579 PNDTYPSLFISRSI
+579 PNDAYPSLFISRNI

-601 PFLAYATIRKA
+601 PFLAYATIRYS
-612 TYDRDNDLSEKMAG
+612 TYTNDNGLSEKMAG
-626 VYTDKPIC
+626 IYTDKPIC

-680 NNPTKTKEA
+680 NDPSKTKEA

-715 LYSTIDESGNRT
+715 LYSTVDESGNRT
-727 YIEDFSDRFEMV
+727 YIEDFSDRYEMV

-770 SALKETIDLSTVL
+770 SALKETIDLSAVL

-795 KKWQI
+795 KNWQI
-800 DQTLNSSNVYNAAK
+800 DQTLKSSSDKYNEAK
-814 LRIGYDGNYKTDL
+814 LRIGYDGNYKTNL
-827 SATGY
+827 TASGY
-832 HYGSNETWN
+832 TFGASYDKN
-841 FNDNTDRGRNNNNFC
+841 FNDAIDRGRTNNDFC
-856 ANHSRYMCATIQN
+856 ANHSRYMCATVQN
-869 GGYGRMYQSITVDS
+869 GGYGRMYQSITIDR

-895 TINAYLYATVKEGN
+895 TIDAYLYATVQEGN
-909 AKAAKEFKCDLRKI
+909 AKAAKEFKCNLRKI
-923 TDEYLQKNLQILDA
+923 TDDYLQKSLQILDA
-937 NDAYWPYDQASP
+937 TNAYWPYDQASP

-999 TYKTGTNGT
+999 TYETGTNGT
-1008 RTYSKDFTAF
+1008 RSYSKDFTAF

-1054 KSHGDIHKRLLL
+1054 KSHGDIHKKLLL

-1149 APKET
+1149 TPKET

-1167 GMTYQTKTIGGS
+1167 GMTYQTKTIGGTE
-1179 DNAYYS
+1179 NAYYS
-1185 IDDITMIEGDKF
+1185 IEDITMIEGDKF
-1197 AKTIDDGN
+1197 AKTIDEGN
-1205 FNHWDFKGMTQSN
+1205 FNHWDFKGMTLSN
-1218 IDGTENTYSYVIK
+1218 IDGTQNTYSYVIK
-1231 GQETNEV
+1231 GQETNADV
-1238 NGGKMTAY
+1238 YGGKMTAY
-1246 GMLTRNYTKDTNNK
+1246 GMLTRNYTKDENNK
-1260 NTLLDGRAPMA
+1260 NTLIDGRAPMA

-1279 AAGKPVMKY
+1279 AEGKPVMKY

-1302 RYTTTNQQA
+1302 RYTTTDQQA
-1311 AKPQL
+1311 AKPQF
-1316 ALFIDDVNEPTSIED
+1316 ALFIDGISEPTSIED

-1338 ITPAERFAN
+1338 IAPAERFAN

-1356 LGDINTSWNDL
+1356 LGDVNTSWNDL